1 MKWNAWIGIIA
12 APALTILFI
21 WLPFGFELGGLV
33 EEWIILDLFQTHG
46 LFFFATHSS
55 PLPHHSLRPLTILPH
70 AIAYWMDSNS
80 FFWWH
85 ILTIF
90 GLTLKGCSL
99 AFIGSKLT
107 NSLSWGMFLGVISII
122 YPADTMQI
130 CFRSIHINIALG
142 LLLFAAALT
151 MIANDQENN
160 RLKVVFCSFSVFF
173 FLSSILMY
181 EAGVFLFFIP
191 ALLTYIASG
200 NWKNVIK
207 SPMPLLCWTI
217 ASFFY
222 IAYAC
227 LIVFIIK
234 SPTYQESIAQDS
246 SKLALFFR
254 GMPKLFT
261 VTLPRAVLGGWND
274 GINIALTEFSCPIYI
289 LITAGL
295 MCSILLIAT
304 KVKISPTNK
313 TIETIPASLS
323 VRLIF
328 SGVVLILAGYL
339 PYFISPY
346 FWATCQRTYL
356 FATPGASL
364 VILGVVMQIRYCS
377 IQLAGMS
384 VAIFMIAG
392 FSSQLF
398 QFHYYLLIS
407 NSQKVVLKTIVENFD
422 GNIDKKFLVI
432 FDESL
437 QFNSIWTLR
446 DNLHQAL
453 SYFYDKP
460 IKPIQICTFPYMEW
474 KNIDGYSPGT
484 CRIVD
489 ESLVFRRSPNLNPDV
504 VPANYMPAIVIPQKN
519 TIVLNIQK
527 DGTIETKTAL
537 DNYRNKLQIS
547 NSAQAQR
554 YKKMLLEVSP
564 VLPLARFQLF
574 KGREPTDYYRWDFG
588 KWWSMEPEFR
598 GNGWSNIFWRGIF
611 NKTVVWKNQSD
622 ANLLFEFKPEA
633 CNYKIKGSI
642 YQFYNDEIK
651 QSVTIHVNNT
661 KVEFEFNKDGNFE
674 GRIRSDYFVD
684 GVNTIKFTS
693 KIFKDFSNTSFALDW
708 LEISPDKTH

>member
-1 MKWNAWIGIIA
+1 MKWNAWVGIIV

-21 WLPFGFELGGLV
+21 WLPFGFDLSGLV
-33 EEWIILDLFQTHG
+33 EEWIILDLFRTHG
-46 LFFFATHSS
+46 LFFFATPSS
-55 PLPHHSLRPLTILPH
+55 PLPDQSLRPLTILPH
-70 AIAYWMDSNS
+70 AIAYWMDPNS

-90 GLTLKGCSL
+90 GLALKGCSL

-151 MIANDQENN
+151 LIANDQEKK

-173 FLSSILMY
+173 FLTSILMY
-181 EAGVFLFFIP
+181 EAGLFLFIIP
-191 ALLTYIASG
+191 ALLIYIASG

-207 SPMPLLCWTI
+207 SPMPLLCWAI

-227 LIVFIIK
+227 FIFLIIK
-234 SPTYQESIAQDS
+234 LPTYHEGIAQDS
-246 SKLALFFR
+246 NKLALFFR

-261 VTLPRAVLGGWND
+261 VTLPRAVFGGWND

-289 LITAGL
+289 LIIGGV
-295 MCSILLIAT
+295 MCSILFIAT
-304 KVKISPTNK
+304 KIKISPTNK

-339 PYFISPY
+339 PYLISPY
-346 FWATCQRTYL
+346 FWCTSQRTYL

-377 IQLAGMS
+377 IKLAGMS

-398 QFHYYLLIS
+398 QFHYYLIIS

-422 GNIDKKFLVI
+422 GNLDKKSLVI

-453 SYFYDKP
+453 GYFYDKP
-460 IKPIQICTFPYMEW
+460 INPIKICTFPYMEW
-474 KNIDGYSPGT
+474 KNIEEHRTGT
-484 CRIVD
+484 CEIVD
-489 ESLVFRRSPNLNPDV
+489 KSLVFRVSPNFNLNDDS
-504 VPANYMPAIVIPQKN
+504 ATYKPAIVIPQKN
-519 TIVLNIQK
+519 AIVLNIQK
-527 DGTIETKTAL
+527 DGTIVTKTAL

-547 NSAQAQR
+547 NFAQAQR
-554 YKKMLLEVSP
+554 YKKILLEVSP

-574 KGREPTDYYRWDFG
+574 KGKEPTDYYRWDFG
-588 KWWSMEPEFR
+588 KWWSMDPEFR
-598 GNGWSNIFWRGIF
+598 GNGWSAIFWKGIF
-611 NKTVVWKNQSD
+611 NKTVVWKNQRD
-622 ANLLFEFKPEA
+622 ANLLFDFKPEVGD
-633 CNYKIKGSI
+633 YKIKGRM
-642 YQFYNDEIK
+642 QFYNDEIK
-651 QSVTIHVNNT
+651 QSVTIYMNCT
-661 KVEFEFNKDGNFE
+661 KVDFEFNRVGDFE
-674 GRIRSDYFVD
+674 GQIRSDALLN
-684 GVNTIKFTS
+684 GVNTIQFSS
-693 KIFKDFSNTSFALDW
+693 KIVKDFSNTSFALDW
-708 LEISPDKTH
+708 LEIAPIK

>member
-1 MKWNAWIGIIA
+1 MKWNAWVGIIV

-21 WLPFGFELGGLV
+21 WLPFGFELCGLV
-33 EEWIILDLFQTHG
+33 EEWIILDLFRTHG
-46 LFFFATHSS
+46 IFFFATHSS

-151 MIANDQENN
+151 MIANDQENYC
-160 RLKVVFCSFSVFF
+160 LKFFFCSLSVFF
-173 FLSSILMY
+173 FLCSVLMY
-181 EAGVFLFFIP
+181 EAGVCLFIIP

-207 SPMPLLCWTI
+207 SPMPLLCWAI

-227 LIVFIIK
+227 FIVFIIK
-234 SPTYQESIAQDS
+234 SPTYQEGIAQDS

-254 GMPKLFT
+254 GVPKLFT
-261 VTLPRAVLGGWND
+261 VTLPRALFGGWRD
-274 GINIALTEFSCPIYI
+274 GINIAFTEFNCPIYVLIIVSLMCAII
-289 LITAGL
+289 LISRKIT
-295 MCSILLIAT
+295 
-304 KVKISPTNK
+304 ISPNSITNEAISSFRGK
-313 TIETIPASLS
+313 
-323 VRLIF
+323 RLII
-328 SGVVLILAGYL
+328 SGVILILAGYL
-339 PYFISPY
+339 PYFVSPY

-364 VILGVVMQIRYCS
+364 VVLGVVTLIRLRS
-377 IQLAGMS
+377 ILFSGMS

-392 FSSQLF
+392 FSAQLF

-407 NSQKVVLKTIVENFD
+407 NSQKVVLKTIVENFN
-422 GNIDKKFLVI
+422 GNLDQKSLVI

-437 QFNSIWTLR
+437 QFNSIWTLH

-453 SYFYDKP
+453 CYFYDKP
-460 IKPIQICTFPYMEW
+460 ITPIQICTFPYMEW
-474 KNIDGYSPGT
+474 KNIGGYSAGA

-489 ESLVFRRSPNLNPDV
+489 ESLVFRDSPNFNPDV
-504 VPANYMPAIVIPQKN
+504 DPATYKPAIVIPQKN
-519 TIVLNIQK
+519 AIVLNILK
-527 DGTIETKTAL
+527 DGSIETKTKL
-537 DNYRNKLQIS
+537 DNYQNKLQIS
-547 NSAQAQR
+547 NTAQAQR
-554 YKKMLLEVSP
+554 YKKMLLEVLP

-588 KWWSMEPEFR
+588 KWWGMEPEFR
-598 GNGWSNIFWRGIF
+598 GSGWSNTLWKGIF
-611 NKTVVWKNQSD
+611 NKTVVWKNQTD

-633 CNYKIKGSI
+633 CNYKIKGSV

-651 QSVTIHVNNT
+651 KSVTIHVNNT

-674 GRIRSDYFVD
+674 GRIRSDAFVG